1 MFQEGK
7 ATWTTGSIN
16 VGLNALALS
25 KAGLEPISSCHQN
38 TRGQA
43 YLNLRTETKKA
54 KSPKFWEICA
64 MLRVPEAITTLKLDH
79 SGRLKK

>member
-25 KAGLEPISSCHQN
+25 KAGVEPISTCHQN

-54 KSPKFWEICA
+54 KILYNVWKIFNFYATIIW
-64 MLRVPEAITTLKLDH
+64 
-79 SGRLKK
+79 